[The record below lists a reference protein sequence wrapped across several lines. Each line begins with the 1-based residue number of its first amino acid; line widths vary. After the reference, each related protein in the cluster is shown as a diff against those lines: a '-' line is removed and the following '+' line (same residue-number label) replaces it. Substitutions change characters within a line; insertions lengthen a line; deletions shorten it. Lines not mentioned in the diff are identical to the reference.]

1 MHYVAGVAIAGVAVA
16 RSRPAAMT
24 WATIAA
30 VLVASDVR
38 VHCDGLA
45 AGGFGRC
52 QRGYALAVVD
62 LFGRAAGV
70 GLGYW
75 PLHDERFA
83 IRTERRWSRAAR
95 VAPWCNLNVRTSR
108 TSDVRTVRGEGA
120 GWRISTTTATRS
132 YSLHC

>member
-1 MHYVAGVAIAGVAVA
+1 MPDVAGVAIAGVAAVA

-52 QRGYALAVVD
+52 LRGCALAVVGF
-62 LFGRAAGV
+62 LGRAVGAGAV
-70 GLGYW
+70 VVAAAEVAG
-75 PLHDERFA
+75 FA
-83 IRTERRWSRAAR
+83 VAGGFVAR
-95 VAPWCNLNVRTSR
+95 VRYFDGDR
-108 TSDVRTVRGEGA
+108 
-120 GWRISTTTATRS
+120 
-132 YSLHC
+132 